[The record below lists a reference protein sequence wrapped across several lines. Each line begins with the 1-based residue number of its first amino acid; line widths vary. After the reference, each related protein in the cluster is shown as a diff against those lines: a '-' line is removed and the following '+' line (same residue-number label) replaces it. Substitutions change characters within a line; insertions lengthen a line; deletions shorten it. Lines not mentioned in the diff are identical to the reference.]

1 MNDTAVITIVT
12 SILATIQT
20 LGTLWIR
27 QIVKSNACSGEKC
40 QSALKAYFQSQQ
52 QALQSKSTPAPKE
65 V

>member
-1 MNDTAVITIVT
+1 MNDTALITIVT

-40 QSALKAYFQSQQ
+40 QSALKAYFQAQNE
-52 QALQSKSTPAPKE
+52 ALQSKSTPTPRE
-65 V
+65 I